1 VTRWS
6 AHVSTLFTELPHLE
20 RPAAARAAGFKAVE
34 SWWPDEG
41 ADAWVAEVRRCGL
54 VLTML
59 NAYCGDIAAGDRG
72 FLNLPER
79 REAVLENLRAAAQLA
94 TRVNVLVGRAVAS
107 VPRRRQL
114 ATVASLLREAV
125 AGTEGVTLV
134 IEPVNDLDTPGYLL
148 PTAAAAA
155 EMIEEIGS
163 DRVRMLY
170 DAYHAARSGRDP
182 IREAPCFVGLIDH
195 VHYADCPGRGA
206 PGTGEIDLLRLVE
219 ALEGAGYDGAIGL
232 EYDPRGPTIDSLRAL
247 PR

>member
-6 AHVSTLFTELPHLE
+6 AHVSTLFRELPYLE

-41 ADAWVAEVRRCGL
+41 ADAWAAEVRRCGL

-79 REAVLENLRAAAQLA
+79 REAVLESLRAAARLA
-94 TRVNVLVGRAVAS
+94 TRVNVLVGRAVAG

-125 AGTEGVTLV
+125 AGTKGVTLV
-134 IEPVNDLDTPGYLL
+134 VEPVNDLDTPGYLL

-155 EMIEEIGS
+155 ELIEEIDS

-170 DAYHAARSGRDP
+170 DA
-182 IREAPCFVGLIDH
+182 
-195 VHYADCPGRGA
+195 HYADCPGRGA